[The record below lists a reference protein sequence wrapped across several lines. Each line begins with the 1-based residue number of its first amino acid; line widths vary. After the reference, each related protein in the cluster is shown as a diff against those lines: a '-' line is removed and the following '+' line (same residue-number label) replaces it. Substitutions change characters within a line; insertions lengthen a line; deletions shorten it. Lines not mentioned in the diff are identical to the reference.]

1 LGIFINIISG
11 MKIAIAFFGI
21 PRCSKKSYPSIKEQI
36 IEHLPPGA
44 KTKCFYHFYEQKEVV
59 NARSGEEGE
68 LDQTNYVYFEKFAGI
83 LEKPDD
89 AFKKTPFEKA
99 KKFGNAWSRDIED
112 FSTLRN
118 LLLQLR
124 SLKKVTKL
132 VESFEPDCVFFV
144 RPDLLYHEPIP
155 DYYYNLSKNSINSI
169 FVPGWQWGAGI
180 NDRFAIANKDSYQV
194 YGYRIDEAMNYCK
207 TSNHSLHSERLL
219 KWVLLKK
226 KVKIFIL
233 QATASRVRINGEI
246 IKENF
251 GTRTSFLS
259 ALTNRRKRFLYH
271 AQWKTRL
278 KIFFS

>member
-1 LGIFINIISG
+1 MGIFINIISG

-180 NDRFAIANKDSYQV
+180 NDDSGIGIYRQLAELSEWSVRSIRWSVATSAISLYVGISKCRSSY
-194 YGYRIDEAMNYCK
+194 GGG
-207 TSNHSLHSERLL
+207 
-219 KWVLLKK
+219 WFVLARSFGASG
-226 KVKIFIL
+226 IEC
-233 QATASRVRINGEI
+233 ATGI
-246 IKENF
+246 IGHRDDPCLRELNV
-251 GTRTSFLS
+251 
-259 ALTNRRKRFLYH
+259 
-271 AQWKTRL
+271 KTRSAQDA
-278 KIFFS
+278 FS